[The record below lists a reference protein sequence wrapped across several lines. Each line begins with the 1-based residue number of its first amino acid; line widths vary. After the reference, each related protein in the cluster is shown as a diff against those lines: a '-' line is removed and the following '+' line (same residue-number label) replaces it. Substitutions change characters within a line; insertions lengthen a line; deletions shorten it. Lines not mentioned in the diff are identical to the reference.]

1 MCINKEVS
9 LSTFISSWI
18 VGFYLW
24 TRNHKYDKW
33 FALFLFTFS
42 AIQYWEFLLWILKE
56 KNMLGTGYD
65 FAISKVMIPITLCL
79 ELIVPYLGLLWYQN
93 GYKWNIGAKLW
104 QQLTTS
110 FYPYILLIYIIFF
123 IVKTAQR
130 KQEATTVSPQGS
142 LQWNS
147 NFQTKKGAYISAFL
161 FAFFL
166 AYPFKDASMLI
177 PIYLVISVL
186 FALAVSDSFGSY
198 WCFIANF
205 STFFFLMYPYL
216 GK

>member
-9 LSTFISSWI
+9 LTTFISSWI
-18 VGFYLW
+18 VGFYIW

-42 AIQYWEFLLWILKE
+42 SIQFWEFLLWILKE
-56 KNMLGTGYD
+56 KNMLGTNYD
-65 FAISKVMIPITLCL
+65 FAISKIIIPITLCL
-79 ELIVPYLGLLWYQN
+79 ELLVPYLGKLWYEN
-93 GYKWNIGAKLW
+93 KYNFNIIPKLFK
-104 QQLTTS
+104 QLTSS
-110 FYPYILLIYIIFF
+110 FYPYILLIYLIFF
-123 IVKTAQR
+123 IIVTAR
-130 KQEATTVSPQGS
+130 NNKPTTVSPQGS
-142 LQWNS
+142 LQWNG
-147 NFQTKKGAYISAFL
+147 NFQTKKGSYISAFI

-166 AYPFKDASMLI
+166 AYPFVNASIII
-177 PIYLVISVL
+177 PIYLFVSVL

-216 GK
+216 GKK